1 MKYIYIYNMKYICII
16 ILTCAV
22 QKKRRK
28 KAGIDLYYY
37 FAIIYR
43 NFVSI
48 LTKPHVTS
56 NNKIMKSYKRIE
68 SLKSS

>member
-1 MKYIYIYNMKYICII
+1 MKYICII

-37 FAIIYR
+37 FVIIYR

-56 NNKIMKSYKRIE
+56 NNKIMKSYQRIE

>member
-1 MKYIYIYNMKYICII
+1 MKDICII

-28 KAGIDLYYY
+28 KAGIDLYFY
-37 FAIIYR
+37 FAIIHR

-48 LTKPHVTS
+48 
-56 NNKIMKSYKRIE
+56 
-68 SLKSS
+68 